1 MALMDIRVYG
11 DPVLETPTLAVQEV
25 DEDIRTL
32 VADMYETMKAAP
44 GIGLAAPQVG
54 VSKRLCLVDLS
65 AGAEPDQL
73 MILINPEIIA
83 EEGYQK
89 EEEGCLSFP
98 GVFGHVERPMNVT
111 VRYMDLDGNKKE
123 IEGDDLLAR
132 ALCHEIDHLDGM
144 VFINRM
150 SPLKRRLVLKT
161 IRKLQ
166 KDGQWEHRP
175 GEGSEERA

>member
-11 DPVLETPTLAVQEV
+11 DPVLETRTEPVEKV
-25 DEDIRTL
+25 DESIRKL

-65 AGAEPDQL
+65 AGAEPDHL
-73 MILINPEIIA
+73 MVLINPEIIS

-98 GVFGHVERPMNVT
+98 GIFGHVERPLKAK
-111 VRYMDLDGNKKE
+111 VRYTDMEGNEKE

-132 ALCHEIDHLDGM
+132 ALCHEIDHLDGV
-144 VFINRM
+144 VFVNRM

-166 KDGQWEHRP
+166 RDGQWEHRP

>member
-11 DPVLETPTLAVQEV
+11 DPVLETRTKPVEKV
-25 DEDIRTL
+25 DEAIRTL
-32 VADMYETMKAAP
+32 VADMHETMKAAP

-65 AGAEPDQL
+65 AGSDPARL
-73 MILINPEIIA
+73 MVLINPEIIA

-98 GVFGHVERPMNVT
+98 GVFGHVERPMKVT
-111 VRYMDLDGNKKE
+111 VRYTDLDGTERE

-132 ALCHEIDHLDGM
+132 ALCHEIDHLEGV

-150 SPLKRRLVLKT
+150 SPLKRRLLLKA

-166 KDGQWEHRP
+166 RDGQWEHRP
-175 GEGSEERA
+175 GEGAEERA